1 MEINSVRISDLVSD
15 PNNARKHDEKNI
27 EAIKGS
33 LTQFGQRKPIVVQGN
48 IVIAGNG
55 TLEAARQLEWD
66 EIDIVQVPED
76 WTKDQAKAFALAD
89 NRTAE
94 LASWDNA
101 VLQQQLSEL
110 EEIGMSV
117 ADFGFQA
124 AEVPIIDVETFEDEM
139 PPIPEEPTS
148 KVGDMYKLGEHYLL
162 CGDSTKTENISKVLQ
177 GRLAD
182 CVFTDPPY
190 NVAYEGGTK
199 DKMTIQN
206 DNMDEYQFSE
216 FLYNFYDAA
225 YQNTKEGG
233 PIYVCHAD
241 SSGNAFRNNMLKS
254 GWLLKQ
260 CLIWVK
266 NSLVLSRQ
274 DYNWQH
280 EPILYGWKPGAA
292 HSWYGPFTNTT
303 VIDHAKELLEKKNKD
318 EIVEFLTQALETSTA
333 IRENRPSRN
342 DIHPTMKPVNLVAR
356 LLKNSMVRGQI
367 VLDPFGGSGSTL
379 IAAEQLGVKAAIVEL
394 DPKYVDAIIKRW
406 ENLTGLKAE
415 LV

>member
-15 PNNARKHDEKNI
+15 PNNARKHDDKNI

-33 LTQFGQRKPIVVQGN
+33 LKQFGQRKPIVVQGN

-94 LASWDNA
+94 LATWNNE

-110 EEIGMSV
+110 EEVGMSV

-199 DKMTIQN
+199 EKLTIQN
-206 DNMDEYQFSE
+206 DDMDEYQFSE

-406 ENLTGLKAE
+406 ENLTGEKAE